1 MKGTW
6 KAWVMCGALVM
17 LFGFA
22 GGILAQQVWAQAK
35 GPADF
40 DFPGGGEGKVTFSH
54 EKHSAKHAKCTD
66 CHTKIFK
73 MTKGQ
78 RSAPKMS
85 EMEKGQSC
93 GACHNG
99 KASFSVKEKADCAKC
114 HKK

>member
-1 MKGTW
+1 VTRTW
-6 KAWVMCGALVM
+6 RNIVVGAAAIIALGV
-17 LFGFA
+17 
-22 GGILAQQVWAQAK
+22 LAMAAEAQMK

-40 DFPGGGEGKVTFSH
+40 DFAGGSEGKVTFSH
-54 EKHSAKHAKCTD
+54 EKHAPKNAKCTD

-73 MTKGQ
+73 MAKGQ
-78 RSAPKMS
+78 RSAPKMA

-99 KASFSVKEKADCAKC
+99 KTAFGVKDKADCAKC